1 MRDQVTAGRAVVDVL
16 RAEGVRFDTDAQE
29 RVYAEIYRAAVDWD
43 GHDPIRKDMP

>member
-1 MRDQVTAGRAVVDVL
+1 MAAGRAVVDVL

-43 GHDPIRKDMP
+43 GRDPIRKDMP